1 MKKVYCLYRVSDPR
15 QVQDNDIPMQRIA
28 CHTYAECHG
37 WEIVREFTER
47 GVSGYKLHMEERD
60 AIVQIKEAALLEKF
74 DILLVFMFDRIGRRD
89 DETPFVVEWLVRH
102 GVAVWSVCEGEQR
115 FDNHVDKLT
124 NYIRSWQAAGES
136 ERISER
142 TRTRIR
148 QITEEGYYTGG
159 VCPYGYQLV
168 HMGRTNRKGQPVY
181 DLAIHPEEA
190 KVVKF
195 VFETVAYGGGTAC
208 QLAKAL
214 NERKRYPKSGKP
226 WSPSSL
232 YGLLRNPLY
241 TGVLRRGRARGYQ
254 PGLQTVSQS
263 LFDAVQAV
271 RSQPKTVPRYSEK
284 GALLTGLLYCGTC
297 GSRMVSN
304 HITRRYQRKDGSVY
318 VRRIQR
324 YYCTQR
330 KDGFPCVCTGQHI
343 YVAKAAERAFL
354 LKAREKISALLAQS
368 PAELAEKRY
377 KKDAGE
383 IDTRLAAAEAR
394 MQTATEKIRLLQTE
408 IMACLQGQSAFSAA
422 QIQSLL
428 AQNER
433 ERDEAADTI
442 RQINEEKAALSHIK
456 WENEVLI
463 GKYSSLWAEFE
474 SAEQSRQRAI
484 LRYFIQKIEIS
495 RGYSLEISY
504 HPRFM
509 ELFML

>member
-15 QVQDNDIPMQRIA
+15 QVQDYDIPMQR
-28 CHTYAECHG
+28 
-37 WEIVREFTER
+37 
-47 GVSGYKLHMEERD
+47 
-60 AIVQIKEAALLEKF
+60 
-74 DILLVFMFDRIGRRD
+74 
-89 DETPFVVEWLVRH
+89 
-102 GVAVWSVCEGEQR
+102 
-115 FDNHVDKLT
+115 
-124 NYIRSWQAAGES
+124 
-136 ERISER
+136 
-142 TRTRIR
+142 
-148 QITEEGYYTGG
+148 
-159 VCPYGYQLV
+159 
-168 HMGRTNRKGQPVY
+168 
-181 DLAIHPEEA
+181 
-190 KVVKF
+190 
-195 VFETVAYGGGTAC
+195 TVAYGVGTAC

-226 WSPSSL
+226 WRPASL
-232 YGLLRNPLY
+232 YGMLRNPLY
-241 TGVLRRGRARGYQ
+241 TGVLRRGGARGYQ
-254 PGLQTVSQS
+254 PGLQIISQS

-271 RSQPKTVPRYSEK
+271 RAQPKTVPWYSEK
-284 GALLTGLLYCGTC
+284 GALLTGLLYCGAC

-324 YYCTQR
+324 YYCTRR
-330 KDGFPCVCTGQHI
+330 KDGFPCACTGQHI
-343 YVAKAAERAFL
+343 YVAKAAERVFL
-354 LKAREKISALLAQS
+354 LKAKEKLSALLAQS

-394 MQTATEKIRLLQTE
+394 MKTATERVRLLQTE
-408 IMACLQGQSAFSAA
+408 IMACLQGQSAFSAE
-422 QIQSLL
+422 QIQGLL

-442 RQINEEKAALSHIK
+442 QRINGEKAALSHIK

-474 SAEQSRQRAI
+474 SAEQSRQRTI

-495 RGYSLEISY
+495 RGHSLEISY
-504 HPRFM
+504 HPHFM